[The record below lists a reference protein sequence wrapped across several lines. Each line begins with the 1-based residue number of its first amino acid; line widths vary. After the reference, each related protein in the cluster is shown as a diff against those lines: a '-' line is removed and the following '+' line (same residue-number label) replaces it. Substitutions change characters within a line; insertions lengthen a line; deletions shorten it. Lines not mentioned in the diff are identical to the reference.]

1 MGCSYEIKENLP
13 AVIRDKQTGRRLI
26 ETWLFYFVGAK
37 VHNIFDIIGLLAG
50 KCWFT
55 AQFHVFFAVFSVVAA
70 VPPQR

>member
-1 MGCSYEIKENLP
+1 MNSFIVGRILMGCSYEIKENLP

-50 KCWFT
+50 KC
-55 AQFHVFFAVFSVVAA
+55 
-70 VPPQR
+70 